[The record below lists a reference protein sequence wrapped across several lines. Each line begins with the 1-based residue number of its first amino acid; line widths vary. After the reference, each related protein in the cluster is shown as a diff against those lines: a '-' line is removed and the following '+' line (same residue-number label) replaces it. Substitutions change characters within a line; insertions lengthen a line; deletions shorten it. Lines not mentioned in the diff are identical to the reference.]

1 MLLESLPQEIAHLL
15 ILARRLHGLQGGEVE
30 HLRPFLKRYPESLEV
45 VFIHA
50 SAAVASQSDALGA
63 QPEVDKVIPIVAHQ
77 SSAMRTDPHESEGVL
92 EDVVGEVVG
101 HARSHVE
108 IAYVIPTRHPSLS
121 HTAQGYHP

>member
-1 MLLESLPQEIAHLL
+1 M
-15 ILARRLHGLQGGEVE
+15 
-30 HLRPFLKRYPESLEV
+30 

-63 QPEVDKVIPIVAHQ
+63 QPEVDKVITIVAHQ
-77 SSAMRTDPHESEGVL
+77 SSAVRTDPHEPEGVL

-108 IAYVIPTRHPSLS
+108 IAYVIHTGHSTLS